1 MLKNVYLI
9 RFLIQSFLLSVI
21 CFLVAFGI
29 HHIFKVEASFG
40 CVYLMI
46 SLVMLVTIMFH
57 SLLIRISV
65 ISPRSFVGKFV
76 VFSGIKMMIYLV
88 IILIYAFIIKKEIV
102 IFIIGFLIL
111 YFLFT
116 ILEVSAILKFLKK
129 STN

>member
-21 CFLVAFGI
+21 CFLVAFGTHDLLKI
-29 HHIFKVEASFG
+29 EASYG
-40 CVYLMI
+40 SVYIMI
-46 SLVMLVTIMFH
+46 PFVMLVTVMFH
-57 SLLIRISV
+57 SLLIRIFD

-76 VFSGIKMMIYLV
+76 VFSGIKMIIYLV